1 MVRPLILL
9 SNDDGYRASGINA
22 MRQALAEFAEVVVC
36 APEIE
41 QSATS
46 HALSVHRALRLFEP
60 SEGVFSIDG
69 TPADCVYV
77 ALHGKTRILPRWPDL
92 VVSGVNHGVNLGDD
106 VFYSGT
112 VAAAREAALKGIPAL
127 AVSTPHDAPMD
138 RAADLARRV
147 AQAILLRPINAPLL
161 LNLNVPKGY
170 SSLRSARLGRRI
182 YRDEVDF
189 RHDPRGREYLWLGG
203 PGVEHRPVAGSD
215 TEAYDAGVIGL
226 TPLVLDLWSGDS
238 AKHAE
243 AVVEALSMRYV
254 VPSAT

>member
-1 MVRPLILL
+1 MVRPLVLL
-9 SNDDGYRASGINA
+9 SNDDGYRALGINA
-22 MRQALAEFAEVVVC
+22 MREALNEFAEVVVC

-60 SEGVFSIDG
+60 GPGIFSIDG

-127 AVSTPHDAPMD
+127 AVSTPYDAAMD

-147 AQAILLRPINAPLL
+147 CQALLLRPVTTPLL
-161 LNLNVPKGY
+161 LNLNVPKAY
-170 SSLRSARLGRRI
+170 SGLRAARLGRRI
-182 YRDEVDF
+182 YHDEVDF
-189 RHDPRGREYLWLGG
+189 RRDPRGREYLWLGG
-203 PGVEHRPVAGSD
+203 PSAESEALAGSD
-215 TEAYDAGVIGL
+215 TEAFDAGVASI
-226 TPLVLDLWSGDS
+226 TPLSLDLWSRES
-238 AKHAE
+238 SE
-243 AVVEALSMRYV
+243 VVNRLLADLV
-254 VPSAT
+254 

>member
-1 MVRPLILL
+1 MSRPLILL
-9 SNDDGYRASGINA
+9 SNDDGYRALGIQA
-22 MRQALAEFAEVVVC
+22 MRRALSEFAEVIVC

-60 SEGVFSIDG
+60 GPGLFSIDG

-77 ALHGKTRILPRWPDL
+77 ALHGRTRILPRWPDA

-127 AVSTPHDAPMD
+127 AVSTPHDASME
-138 RAADLARRV
+138 AAAELARRV
-147 AQAILLRPINAPLL
+147 TQALLLRPITAPIL

-170 SSLRSARLGRRI
+170 GALRATRLGRRI

-189 RHDPRGREYLWLGG
+189 RRDPRGREYLWLGG
-203 PGVEHRPVAGSD
+203 PNVDHPGLPGSD
-215 TEAYDAGVIGL
+215 TEAFDAGIASL
-226 TPLVLDLWSGDS
+226 TALSLDLWARESDELVGRILTD
-238 AKHAE
+238 
-243 AVVEALSMRYV
+243 L
-254 VPSAT
+254 T

>member
-1 MVRPLILL
+1 MSRPLILL
-9 SNDDGYRASGINA
+9 SNDDGYRALGIAA
-22 MRQALAEFAEVVVC
+22 MRRALSEFAEVIVC

-60 SEGVFSIDG
+60 SPSVFSIDG

-77 ALHGKTRILPRWPDL
+77 ALHGRTRILPRWPDL

-127 AVSTPHDAPMD
+127 AVSTPHDANMD
-138 RAADLARRV
+138 VAADLARRV
-147 AQAILLRPINAPLL
+147 TQALLLRPITTPLL

-170 SSLRSARLGRRI
+170 GVVRATRLGRRI
-182 YRDEVDF
+182 YQDEVDF
-189 RHDPRGREYLWLGG
+189 RRDPRGREYLWLGG
-203 PGVEHRPVAGSD
+203 PSVEHPGLPGSD
-215 TEAYDAGVIGL
+215 TEAFDAGAASL
-226 TPLVLDLWSGDS
+226 TPLSLDLWAHES
-238 AKHAE
+238 E
-243 AVVEALSMRYV
+243 ELVVKILTDLA
-254 VPSAT
+254 

>member
-9 SNDDGYRASGINA
+9 SNDDGYRAAGINA
-22 MRQALAEFAEVVVC
+22 MRRVLEEFAEVVVC

-60 SEGVFSIDG
+60 ATGVFSIDG

-77 ALHGKTRILPRWPDL
+77 ALHGQTRILPRWPDL
-92 VVSGVNHGVNLGDD
+92 VISGVNHGVNLGDD

-127 AVSTPHDAPMD
+127 AVSTPHDADMAS
-138 RAADLARRV
+138 AAELARRV
-147 AQAILLRPINAPLL
+147 AQSVLLRPITAPLL

-170 SSLRSARLGRRI
+170 SGLRSARLGRRI
-182 YRDEVDF
+182 YHDEVDF
-189 RHDPRGREYLWLGG
+189 RRDPRGREYLWLGG
-203 PGVEHRPVAGSD
+203 PSAEHPSLPGSD
-215 TEAYDAGVIGL
+215 TEAFDAGVASL
-226 TPLVLDLWSGDS
+226 TTLSLDLWAREGEEVVARILGD
-238 AKHAE
+238 
-243 AVVEALSMRYV
+243 L
-254 VPSAT
+254 

>member
-9 SNDDGYRASGINA
+9 SNDDGYRASGIQA
-22 MRQALAEFAEVVVC
+22 MRRALSEFAEVVVC

-46 HALSVHRALRLFEP
+46 HALSVHRALRLFEH
-60 SEGVFSIDG
+60 SADSFSVDG

-127 AVSTPHDAPMD
+127 AVSTPFDADMD
-138 RAADLARRV
+138 RASALARQV
-147 AQAILLRPINAPLL
+147 AQAVLLRPITAPLL

-170 SSLRSARLGRRI
+170 TALRAARLGRRI
-182 YRDEVDF
+182 YQDEVDF
-189 RHDPRGREYLWLGG
+189 RRDPRGREYLWLGG
-203 PGVEHRPVAGSD
+203 PSTEHPNLPGSD
-215 TEAYDAGVIGL
+215 TEAFDAGVASL
-226 TPLVLDLWSGDS
+226 TALSLDLW
-238 AKHAE
+238 ARE
-243 AVVEALSMRYV
+243 ADEVVARILSDLV
-254 VPSAT
+254 

>member
-9 SNDDGYRASGINA
+9 SNDDGYRANGINA
-22 MRQALAEFAEVVVC
+22 MRRALSEFAEVVTC

-60 SEGVFSIDG
+60 GPGVFSLDG

-127 AVSTPHDAPMD
+127 AVSTPFDADMD
-138 RAADLARRV
+138 RAAALACQV
-147 AQAILLRPINAPLL
+147 AKAVLLRPITAPLL

-170 SSLRSARLGRRI
+170 TTLRAARLGRRI
-182 YRDEVDF
+182 YQDEVDF
-189 RHDPRGREYLWLGG
+189 RRDPRDREYLWLGG
-203 PGVEHRPVAGSD
+203 PSAEHPNLPGSD
-215 TEAYDAGVIGL
+215 TEAFDAGVASL
-226 TPLVLDLWSGDS
+226 TPLSLDLWARESDEVVARILGDL
-238 AKHAE
+238 A
-243 AVVEALSMRYV
+243 
-254 VPSAT
+254 

>member
-9 SNDDGYRASGINA
+9 SNDDGYRAQGINA
-22 MRQALAEFAEVVVC
+22 LRRAMSEFSEVIVC

-46 HALSVHRALRLFEP
+46 HALSVHRALRLFEHG
-60 SEGVFSIDG
+60 SGLFSIDG

-127 AVSTPHDAPMD
+127 AVSTPHDADMD
-138 RAADLARRV
+138 NAAGLARSV
-147 AQAILLRPINAPLL
+147 SQALLLRPVRTPLL

-170 SSLRSARLGRRI
+170 SALRATRLGRRI
-182 YRDEVDF
+182 YHDEVDF

-203 PGVEHRPVAGSD
+203 PSTHSEALAGSD
-215 TEAYDAGVIGL
+215 TEAFDAGVASITAL
-226 TPLVLDLWSGDS
+226 SLDLWARDADEVV
-238 AKHAE
+238 AKL
-243 AVVEALSMRYV
+243 LSDL
-254 VPSAT
+254 A

>member
-9 SNDDGYRASGINA
+9 SNDDGYRANGIDA
-22 MRQALAEFAEVVVC
+22 MRRALSEFAEVVVC

-60 SEGVFSIDG
+60 APGVYSVDG
-69 TPADCVYV
+69 TPADCVYI
-77 ALHGKTRILPRWPDL
+77 ALHGKTRILPRWPDM

-127 AVSTPHDAPMD
+127 AVSTPFDADMD
-138 RAADLARRV
+138 VAAALARRV
-147 AQAILLRPINAPLL
+147 TQATLLRPLTTPLL

-170 SSLRSARLGRRI
+170 TEVRCARLGRRI
-182 YRDEVDF
+182 YQDDVDF
-189 RHDPRGREYLWLGG
+189 RRDPRGREYLWLGG
-203 PGVEHRPVAGSD
+203 PSAEHPGLPGSD
-215 TEAYDAGVIGL
+215 TEAFDAGVASI
-226 TPLVLDLWSGDS
+226 TPLSLDLWAREGD
-238 AKHAE
+238 E
-243 AVVEALSMRYV
+243 VVARILGDL
-254 VPSAT
+254 A

>member
-9 SNDDGYRASGINA
+9 SNDDGYRANGINA
-22 MRQALAEFAEVVVC
+22 LRRAMSEFAEVIVC

-46 HALSVHRALRLFEP
+46 HALSVHRALRIFEP
-60 SEGVFSIDG
+60 LPGVFSIDG

-77 ALHGKTRILPRWPDL
+77 ALHGETRILPRWPDF

-127 AVSTPHDAPMD
+127 AVSTPHDADMD
-138 RAADLARRV
+138 RAAELAQRV
-147 AQAILLRPINAPLL
+147 IQAVLLRPVTAPLL

-170 SSLRSARLGRRI
+170 SALRAARLGRRI
-182 YRDEVDF
+182 YHDVVEF
-189 RHDPRGREYLWLGG
+189 RRDPRGREYLWLGG
-203 PGVEHRPVAGSD
+203 PSADSEPLPGSD
-215 TEAYDAGVIGL
+215 TEAFDAGVASL
-226 TPLVLDLWSGDS
+226 TPLSLDLWAREADEVVARILGDI
-238 AKHAE
+238 
-243 AVVEALSMRYV
+243 
-254 VPSAT
+254 T

>member
-1 MVRPLILL
+1 MPRPLILL
-9 SNDDGYRASGINA
+9 SNDDGYRANGINA
-22 MRQALAEFAEVVVC
+22 QLRALSAFAEVIVC

-60 SEGVFSIDG
+60 AAGVFSIDG

-77 ALHGKTRILPRWPDL
+77 ALHGQTRILPRWPDL

-127 AVSTPHDAPMD
+127 AVSTPHDADMD
-138 RAADLARRV
+138 RAAELAGRV
-147 AQAILLRPINAPLL
+147 AQAILRHAVTTPLL
-161 LNLNVPKGY
+161 LNLNVPKDYGEV
-170 SSLRSARLGRRI
+170 RATHLGRRI

-189 RHDPRGREYLWLGG
+189 RRDPRGREYLWLGG
-203 PGVEHRPVAGSD
+203 PSVEHAGTPGSD
-215 TEAYDAGVIGL
+215 SEAFDAGAASI
-226 TPLVLDLWSGDS
+226 TPLSLDLWARES
-238 AKHAE
+238 E
-243 AVVEALSMRYV
+243 AFVGRIL
-254 VPSAT
+254 PDLG